1 MKEQFL
7 AQEAIMAGKKSRK
20 LLIGAFLF
28 FTCMVSILA
37 FALKDSMDLS
47 DVKSKKILLAFGAL
61 AAVMILSVIV
71 GMIKSFRVPRKG
83 QNLKLPMKENSK
95 EAVAA
100 IINKEV
106 EEGKLLLNEYMS
118 CFPEGKKP
126 YGSRVLLTESY
137 LMLTEDT
144 GIFTAIPRDKI
155 YWFCAQPGIKGRS
168 SYIVRFLVFT
178 ENGTFSVD
186 GEYVE
191 KVADKFYQYIPNVFK
206 DYDVFELSY
215 QLEAMYAKNRPA
227 FLAFYEEEKAKM
239 SGLATEK

>member
-1 MKEQFL
+1 MMNEIFL
-7 AQEAIMAGKKSRK
+7 VQEAIKAAKKSRK
-20 LLIGAFLF
+20 LLIGGFLF
-28 FTCMVSILA
+28 FTCLVSILA
-37 FALKDSMDLS
+37 FALKDSFDLN
-47 DVKSKKILLAFGAL
+47 DVKTKKILLAFGL
-61 AAVMILSVIV
+61 LVAVMLVSMIV

-106 EEGKLLLNEYMS
+106 AEGKLLLNEYMS
-118 CFPEGKKP
+118 YFPESKKP

-137 LMLTEDT
+137 LMLTEGT
-144 GIFTAIPRDKI
+144 GFFTAIPRNKI

-186 GEYVE
+186 GVDGEYVE

-206 DYDVFELSY
+206 GYDVFKLSY
-215 QLEAMYAKNRPA
+215 QLEIMYAENRPA
-227 FLAFYEEEKAKM
+227 FLAFYEEERQARIK
-239 SGLATEK
+239 E